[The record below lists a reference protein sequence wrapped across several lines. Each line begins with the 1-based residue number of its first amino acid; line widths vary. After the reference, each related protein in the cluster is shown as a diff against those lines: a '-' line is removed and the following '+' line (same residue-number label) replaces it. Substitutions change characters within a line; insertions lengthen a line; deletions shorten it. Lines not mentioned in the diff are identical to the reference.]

1 MRYNAVFFISE
12 LDMAGSN
19 AFALRRS
26 GLDEFLYASVGT
38 EPSGMALSVLSVFAR
53 LGNDPWMEA
62 GKLVG
67 VPTGEAINTLAQS
80 ITAMPRTM
88 LTLPDATVI
97 ATRLIALLPTRL
109 GSAAQEPSKAR
120 RPTVRAV
127 RICLLLTGVMFGI
140 ALASGQFTTHHVAQF
155 DGSGFSTT
163 ADPLTPQSE

>member
-1 MRYNAVFFISE
+1 
-12 LDMAGSN
+12 MANSD

-26 GLDEFLYASVGT
+26 GLDEFLFASVGI

-67 VPTGEAINTLAQS
+67 VPTGEAIISLAQT
-80 ITAMPRTM
+80 ITAMPRSM
-88 LTLPDATVI
+88 WTLPDATEI
-97 ATRLIALLPTRL
+97 ATRLIALLPTSL
-109 GSAAQEPSKAR
+109 GSPAQEPSKAR

-127 RICLLLTGVMFGI
+127 TVGLLLMGVVFGF

-163 ADPLTPQSE
+163 ADPLAPQSE